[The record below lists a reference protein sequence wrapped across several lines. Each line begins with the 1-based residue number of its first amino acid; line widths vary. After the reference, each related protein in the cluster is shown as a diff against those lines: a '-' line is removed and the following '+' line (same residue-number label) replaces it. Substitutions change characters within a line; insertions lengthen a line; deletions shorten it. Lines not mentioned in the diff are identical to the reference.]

1 VLKQIMRLKYLTLCL
16 LGLSLSACTQ
26 HVIKS
31 TPASSE
37 QLGVSAANGLNALLE
52 TSSYDMAGQFSVHAS
67 LDKKNEAGST
77 VKKPA
82 AKTLTA
88 DQKKQIDQAL
98 KASKVQLS
106 QKEKTQLYDAVAMER
121 DPYGYFLGDRDS
133 TSSSAGDSIFGV
145 MNDMQF
151 SYDGSVHYRQK
162 LAALNFN
169 IKYLKPTLQVQAQL
183 PFIVD
188 FNDLKLYTNY
198 FALVPFLVNRE
209 SQGSYAY
216 VDLSKYKDEF
226 NQLNF
231 KNLSSYLKQMNAVPY
246 ALAESNQL
254 SLLPLT
260 AQDQQQGVTRKIR
273 YEGSLQ
279 TLFLQ
284 MGLFDLV
291 NEPYFTEQVKGQ
303 KFKPQEADAAQAETV
318 EEDEAEVVD
327 ATDMEG
333 ESAEEQLEIAAYRS
347 AARVDELV
355 QNKAHADMYHN
366 DEQEADSAVAVEAED
381 GGTEYT
387 ADAVD
392 AAAAAACAADECDA
406 YSSSDAEDEAV
417 DAAAEVLDAEA
428 DVGGLSAEACQAL
441 INAKKVPAGYFTLCD
456 DWYGIDLFKKADAAE
471 SDTDGDANEGTA
483 VEAAAQ
489 LSAFEQLKPL
499 FLAAQSQQLT
509 DADGFKQLWQKHQ
522 AEIQQALKKD
532 QDDAIPLTMDVGLD
546 QAGRLLSIDYAVV
559 KQDDRFGEFRFSS
572 TNQISNY
579 GKAKPIDRQLMKNA
593 KSIEEASKGSLLERM
608 SRDLLGT
615 LGAGSTVDAAAET
628 VQKMQEQKT
637 ADEMLSQIALDT
649 YKKTDSWLKTYQA
662 VFGLYAVVKQTE
674 LGKHYTAA
682 ELNEIAELSAYH
694 FNEDLSKP
702 KGAALVRLNQL
713 ADKHQLKNSDSFASM
728 GYAVEQI
735 VDDATEEYLEQRGW
749 TKRIKQ
755 HKTRQAVFAAYYAER
770 LADEYELSD
779 EQQKQLPKVA
789 QSVAQAFTDDLN
801 NKLSEQSLRNL
812 SADDTELFDQSIYR
826 IVYRDVLTHM
836 PK

>member
-1 VLKQIMRLKYLTLCL
+1 MRLKYLTLCL

-37 QLGVSAANGLNALLE
+37 QLGASAANGINAILE
-52 TSSYDMAGQFSVHAS
+52 TSSYDMAGQFSLQTTQHQKMEA
-67 LDKKNEAGST
+67 DTPAKKQ
-77 VKKPA
+77 A
-82 AKTLTA
+82 AKSLNA

-98 KASKVQLS
+98 KVSKVQLS
-106 QKEKTQLYDAVAMER
+106 QKEKNQLYDAVAMEL
-121 DPYGYFLGDRDS
+121 DPYGYFLGARE
-133 TSSSAGDSIFGV
+133 SSSASAGESIFAV
-145 MNDMQF
+145 LNDVQF
-151 SYDGSVHYRQK
+151 SYDGSVNYRQK

-169 IKYLKPTLQVQAQL
+169 LKYLKPTLQVQAQL

-188 FNDLKLYTNY
+188 FNELKLYTNY
-198 FALVPFLVNRE
+198 FAFMPFLVNRE
-209 SQGSYAY
+209 SQSSYAY

-226 NQLNF
+226 NQINF
-231 KNLSSYLKQMNAVPY
+231 KNLAVYLKQMNAVPY

-260 AQDQQQGVTRKIR
+260 AQDQQQGLTRKIR
-273 YEGSLQ
+273 YQGTLQ
-279 TLFLQ
+279 NVFLQ
-284 MGLFDLV
+284 MGLFDVV
-291 NEPYFTEQVKGQ
+291 NEPYYTEQVKGQ
-303 KFKPQEADAAQAETV
+303 KFSQQDAGAVQAEYAEEAPAPASEDADV
-318 EEDEAEVVD
+318 E
-327 ATDMEG
+327 TG
-333 ESAEEQLEIAAYRS
+333 SAEEQLEIAAYKS

-355 QNKAHADMYHN
+355 QMKAHADMYHS
-366 DEQEADSAVAVEAED
+366 DEQEAEAEDVVEAED
-381 GGTEYT
+381 AGEGYT
-387 ADAVD
+387 AAD

-406 YSSSDAEDEAV
+406 YSSSESKNGPV
-417 DAAAEVLDAEA
+417 DAAAEAEETDQEA
-428 DVGGLSAEACQAL
+428 GGISDVACKAL
-441 INAKKVPAGYFTLCD
+441 VNAAKVPAGYFTLCRE
-456 DWYGIDLFKKADAAE
+456 WYGIDLFKKPAAAE
-471 SDTDGDANEGTA
+471 GDALREGA
-483 VEAAAQ
+483 VADAAQ

-509 DADGFKQLWQKHQ
+509 DAQGFKELWQKHQ
-522 AEIQQALKKD
+522 AEIQLALKKD
-532 QDDAIPLTMDVGLD
+532 QEYSIPLTIDVGLD
-546 QAGRLLSIDYAVV
+546 QAGRLLSLDYAVV

-579 GKAKPIDRQLMKNA
+579 GHAKAIDRQLMKNA
-593 KSIEEASKGSLLERM
+593 KSIEEASKGSLLERL
-608 SRDLLGT
+608 SKDLLGT
-615 LGAGSTVDAAAET
+615 LGASSSADAAVET

-637 ADEMLSQIALDT
+637 ADELLSQIALDT
-649 YKKTDSWLKTYQA
+649 YQKTDSWLKTYQA

-728 GYAVEQI
+728 GYAVKQI
-735 VDDATEEYLEQRGW
+735 VDDATEDYLEQRDW
-749 TKRIKQ
+749 TKHIKQ
-755 HKTRQAVFAAYYAER
+755 HKTRQAVFAVYYAER
-770 LADEYELSD
+770 FADEYELSA
-779 EQQKQLPKVA
+779 EQKQQLPKAA
-789 QSVAQAFTDDLN
+789 QIVAQAFTDDLN

>member
-1 VLKQIMRLKYLTLCL
+1 MRLKHLTLCL

-37 QLGVSAANGLNALLE
+37 PLGVSAANGLNALLE

-67 LDKKNEAGST
+67 LDKKNEAGSS
-77 VKKPA
+77 VKKQA
-82 AKTLTA
+82 ATSLTA

-98 KASKVQLS
+98 KTSKVQLS
-106 QKEKTQLYDAVAMER
+106 QKEKNQLYDAVAMER

-133 TSSSAGDSIFGV
+133 TSSSAGNSIFAV
-145 MNDMQF
+145 LNDMQF

-169 IKYLKPTLQVQAQL
+169 LKYLKPTLQVQAQL
-183 PFIVD
+183 PLIID

-198 FALVPFLVNRE
+198 FALIPFLVNRE

-216 VDLSKYKDEF
+216 IDLSKYKDEF

-231 KNLSSYLKQMNAVPY
+231 KNLATYLKQMNAVPY
-246 ALAESNQL
+246 ALADSNQL

-303 KFKPQEADAAQAETV
+303 KFKPEEADAAQAESV
-318 EEDEAEVVD
+318 ED
-327 ATDMEG
+327 AAAQAVENADMESG
-333 ESAEEQLEIAAYRS
+333 SAEEQLEIAAYRS

-355 QNKAHADMYHN
+355 QSKVHADMYHS
-366 DEQEADSAVAVEAED
+366 DEQEADPAVAAEAED
-381 GGTEYT
+381 GGDEYT
-387 ADAVD
+387 ADTAD
-392 AAAAAACAADECDA
+392 AAAAAACAADECDV
-406 YSSSDAEDEAV
+406 YSGSDAEDEAV
-417 DAAAEVLDAEA
+417 NAAAEAQETEA

-441 INAKKVPAGYFTLCD
+441 INAKKIPAGYFTLCD
-456 DWYGIDLFKKADAAE
+456 DWYGIDLFKKADAEE
-471 SDTDGDANEGTA
+471 SNADGEDTVAD
-483 VEAAAQ
+483 AAAQ
-489 LSAFEQLKPL
+489 LSAYEQLKPL

-509 DADGFKQLWQKHQ
+509 DAEGFKQLWQRHQ
-522 AEIQQALKKD
+522 PEIQQVLKKD
-532 QDDAIPLTMDVGLD
+532 QDNAIPLTMDVGLD

-559 KQDDRFGEFRFSS
+559 KQDDKYGEFRFSS

-608 SRDLLGT
+608 SKDLLGT
-615 LGAGSTVDAAAET
+615 LGAGSAADAADT

-662 VFGLYAVVKQTE
+662 VFGLYAVVKQTD
-674 LGKHYTAA
+674 LSKHYTAA

-702 KGAALVRLNQL
+702 KGAALARLNQL

-735 VDDATEEYLEQRGW
+735 VDSATKEYLEQRNW
-749 TKRIKQ
+749 AKRIKQ
-755 HKTRQAVFAAYYAER
+755 HKNRQAVFAAYYAER
-770 LADEYELSD
+770 FADEYSLSE
-779 EQQKQLPKVA
+779 EQQKRLPKTA
-789 QSVAQAFTDDLN
+789 QIVAQAFTDDLN
-801 NKLSEQSLRNL
+801 HKLSEQSLRNL
-812 SADDTELFDQSIYR
+812 SADDAELFDQSIYR
-826 IVYRDVLTHM
+826 IAYRDVLTHM